1 MQNLLVAQSGG
12 PTAAINAT
20 LAGVVRQG
28 LASPEIDLV
37 YGARFGIQGVLR
49 EQLLNLTELL
59 PGLAEKAFPG
69 EAAMENY
76 LSCLSRTP
84 SSALGSCRY
93 KLHDA
98 DTDAREFEALLRIF
112 RRYEIS
118 RFVYIG
124 GNDSMDTVA
133 KLSEYLRKQGIEDIV
148 CVGAPKTIDNDL
160 IGIDHCPGF
169 GSAAKYI
176 ASTLLDLEREL
187 SVYDSEYCILV
198 EIMGRNAGWLTAA
211 AALAEQQNRKL
222 PYLIYL
228 SEIPF
233 DMSAFLREVRQQ
245 LRMHRQVIVAV
256 SEGIRDSEGR
266 MLCEYGSLTEDA
278 LDAFGHKIASG
289 AARVLEQAVKAQ
301 IGCKTRAI
309 ELSLLQRSSGRCLS
323 LTDIRESE
331 ALGRWAVTLA
341 LAGQNGAMAALLRV
355 PEGEDGSDM
364 TEEGSIGRTE
374 SRETESSLFRESIRL
389 SRKLC
394 RPGYQVR
401 LSSFPTEEIANRE
414 KRLPLHWIHPD
425 HCHVTKECVD
435 YLRPLIQGE
444 VEQFYENGLPKYA
457 VLEMP

>member
-1 MQNLLVAQSGG
+1 
-12 PTAAINAT
+12 
-20 LAGVVRQG
+20 
-28 LASPEIDLV
+28 
-37 YGARFGIQGVLR
+37 
-49 EQLLNLTELL
+49 
-59 PGLAEKAFPG
+59 
-69 EAAMENY
+69 
-76 LSCLSRTP
+76 
-84 SSALGSCRY
+84 
-93 KLHDA
+93 
-98 DTDAREFEALLRIF
+98 
-112 RRYEIS
+112 
-118 RFVYIG
+118 
-124 GNDSMDTVA
+124 MDTVA